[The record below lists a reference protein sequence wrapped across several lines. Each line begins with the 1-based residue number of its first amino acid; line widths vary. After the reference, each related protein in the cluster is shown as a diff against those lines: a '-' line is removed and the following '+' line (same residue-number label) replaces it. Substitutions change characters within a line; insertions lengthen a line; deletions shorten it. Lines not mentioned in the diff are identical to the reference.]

1 MKLPNWP
8 ALLGA
13 PSLALTSLSITYALV
28 SPSCALQSTLPMH
41 AVSALSLLACAV
53 FTWAAWRNWTRRPLP
68 YHVPQGPDDDARGH
82 ERGDAAER
90 RRPFIALVAWLVG
103 ALSCLTVLAQWFPQ
117 WILSPCAIV

>member
-28 SPSCALQSTLPMH
+28 SPSCALQTTLLLH
-41 AVSALSLLACAV
+41 AVSALSLLLCAV
-53 FTWAAWRNWTRRPLP
+53 FTWAAWRNWKTAPLP
-68 YHVPQGPDDDARGH
+68 YVPGGDAPDDDSA
-82 ERGDAAER
+82 
-90 RRPFIALVAWLVG
+90 RRPAFIALVSWLVG
-103 ALSCLTVLAQWFPQ
+103 ALSCLTLLAQWFPQ